1 MQDKLDIID
10 EDKEKGILKKG
21 IVKEMIERME
31 RQDNSTLKLTNSKET
46 LRNKLDIEK
55 DIKKERDIIRK
66 EKENDGIKL
75 QQSLLSN
82 FIHNNMVQ

>member
-31 RQDNSTLKLTNSKET
+31 RQANKLTNSKET
-46 LRNKLDIEK
+46 LRKKLDIEN
-55 DIKKERDIIRK
+55 DI
-66 EKENDGIKL
+66 
-75 QQSLLSN
+75 
-82 FIHNNMVQ
+82 

>member
-55 DIKKERDIIRK
+55 DIEKERDMIRK